1 MFLKY
6 LELQG
11 FKSFPDKTRLNFGRG
26 VTAVVGPNGS
36 GKSNISDAVRWVL
49 GEQSTKALRGAK
61 MEDVI
66 FNGTALRHAHGYAE
80 VRLCLDNTDRSL
92 PVDNDE
98 VVVSRKYY
106 RNGDSEYRICE
117 KVCRLKDVNELFMD
131 TGLGRDGYSLIGQG
145 KISEIVGAKPN
156 QRREI
161 FEEAA
166 GISKFRYRKEEAE
179 HSLSRADENLLR
191 LRDNLSAL
199 EERVGPL
206 LEQSEKAKKF
216 LEYAEEK
223 KSLEISVWMRS
234 LRRLKS
240 QLAEQNSSIG
250 VFQGEYDSLDNEY
263 NEAENRINSL
273 YEEIRDVDISVEQK
287 RAAVSENESA
297 ASELTARA
305 AVCQNDI
312 GHGEE
317 EMKRLSGEIEELS
330 SFGSE
335 SETAIE
341 LRKKELAA
349 KRGEAESLDRKSS
362 ELSAAGEK
370 LALEKQSILGEKS
383 AAEERLAGLDTDI
396 SHIKVVLATAE
407 NDVNQYNERL
417 EQLSLSAGQKLSLV
431 SGYKKELLEVNAL
444 LEDIEDRTES
454 LNNSKAG
461 VAMKREIRANQLS
474 ALEEKRGKIARDA
487 ENFAQRARLLQ
498 DLERNMEGFGQSV
511 KFVLDKGAAGA
522 LRGILEPVS
531 KILSVDSKYSLAIET
546 AAASALQNIVVAD
559 EDAAKK
565 AIKMLKEQGR
575 GRVTFLPLT
584 SVKGNRLDESGL
596 SSCDGFVGI
605 GCDLVGYDKKYDGVV
620 KNILGRIV
628 VAEDL
633 DCAVAIAKKYGY
645 KFRIVTLDGQLVN
658 AGGSLTGGS
667 SVKSAGLLSRK
678 QEIDELLKKSAALQK
693 QLSESDGDYNRL
705 KGEISAMDAE
715 ALATESELRTVSEDR
730 IRAEG
735 EKKRLLMQISDAESA
750 GTEAETQRNIL
761 GKAVADAE
769 SRRGEY
775 SALLENKNAE
785 RTKLLAETE
794 EISARIAAAEEKEAA
809 NREAVSALAL
819 SAAIVQKDIEAAE
832 AAVAQLLASR
842 DERLEKIAALEKRSG
857 EIKAQNEA
865 LAAEIK
871 EIAEEKLRLS
881 ALSET
886 AKEEINALFAQRQD
900 FEAATT
906 RERTAQ
912 KDTVA
917 RREEASVKLAK
928 ARARLD
934 DMQKDY
940 DRIIGQLWDEYEVT
954 YSMAEELAEEITE
967 PQKAQ
972 RRLNELRSKIKALG
986 PVNLSAI
993 EEFKE
998 VNERYNFMKT
1008 QIEDAEKSRDELRSL
1023 IHSLMGQMRTIF
1035 QDRFTQIAGNFAVVF
1050 KDLFGGGEGK
1060 LVLTD
1065 PDNVLESGIDII
1077 VHPPGKI
1084 INNLASLSG
1093 GEQTLVAIGIYFAI
1107 LKVRP
1112 APFCILDEIEAAL
1125 DEANVDR
1132 YAEYLLRLTEDTQFI
1147 AITHRRGTME
1157 HADRLYGVTMQEEG
1171 VSKLLELALSDVAKI
1186 DT

>member
-80 VRLCLDNTDRSL
+80 VRLCLDNSDRSL
-92 PVDNDE
+92 PVDSDE
-98 VVVSRKYY
+98 VVISRKYY
-106 RNGDSEYRICE
+106 RSGESEYRICE

-145 KISEIVGAKPN
+145 KISEIVGAKPG

-191 LRDNLSAL
+191 LRDNLSSL

-234 LRRLKS
+234 LRRLKA

-250 VFQGEYDSLDNEY
+250 VYQGEYDSLDNEY
-263 NEAENRINSL
+263 NQAENRINSL
-273 YEEIRDVDISVEQK
+273 YEQIRDVDFAVEEKRSSISGNE
-287 RAAVSENESA
+287 AAV
-297 ASELTARA
+297 SELTARA

-312 GHGEE
+312 GHGE
-317 EMKRLSGEIEELS
+317 GEIERIAGEVAELS

-335 SETAIE
+335 SESAME
-341 LRKKELAA
+341 LRRQELSEKRAEAQRLEARAA
-349 KRGEAESLDRKSS
+349 ELFAAAESL
-362 ELSAAGEK
+362 SA
-370 LALEKQSILGEKS
+370 EKQGVLSEKT
-383 AAEERLAGLDTDI
+383 AAEGKISALDTDI
-396 SHIKVVLATAE
+396 SHINVVIATAK
-407 NDVNQYNERL
+407 NDMEQYNERL

-431 SGYKKELLEVNAL
+431 SGYKKELAEVNLL
-444 LEDIEDRTES
+444 LEEIEDKTES

-461 VAMKREIRANQLS
+461 VAMKRELRANQLAS
-474 ALEEKRGKIARDA
+474 LEEKRTKTAREADA
-487 ENFAQRARLLQ
+487 LAQRAKLLQ
-498 DLERNMEGFGQSV
+498 DMERSMEGFGQSV

-531 KILSVDSKYSLAIET
+531 KILSVDAKYSLAIET
-546 AAASALQNIVVAD
+546 AAASALQNVVVTD

-565 AIKMLKEQGR
+565 AIKMLKEQNR

-584 SVKGNRLDESGL
+584 SVKGSRLDEHGL
-596 SSCDGFVGI
+596 SSCEGFIGV
-605 GCDLVGYDKKYDGVV
+605 GCDLVSYDKKYDGVV
-620 KNILGRIV
+620 KSVLGRIA

-633 DCAVAIAKKYGY
+633 DCAVAIAKKFGY

-667 SVKSAGLLSRK
+667 SVKSAGLLSRR
-678 QEIDELLKKSAALQK
+678 QEIDDLLKKSAALQK

-705 KGEISAMDAE
+705 KAEISAMDAE
-715 ALATESELRTVSEDR
+715 SLATESELRTVSEDK

-735 EKKRLLMQISDAESA
+735 EKKRLLMQISDAEAA
-750 GTEAETQRNIL
+750 GSEAETQKGIL
-761 GKAVADAE
+761 FKATADAE
-769 SRRGEY
+769 SRVAEY
-775 SALLENKNAE
+775 SDMLKNKNAE
-785 RTKLLAETE
+785 REFVLKSAE
-794 EISARIAAAEEKEAA
+794 EIAGRIAAAEQREAA
-809 NREAVSALAL
+809 NREESSSLAL
-819 SAAIVQKDIEAAE
+819 TAAIVQKDIEAVE
-832 AAVAQLLASR
+832 AAIAQLLESR
-842 DERLEKIAALEKRSG
+842 EERLRKIAALSERSDG
-857 EIKAQNEA
+857 IKAKNEA

-871 EIAEEKLRLS
+871 EIEEEKLRLG
-881 ALSET
+881 ALSKS
-886 AKEEINALFAQRQD
+886 AKEEIDALFAQRQD

-912 KDTVA
+912 KDTVS

-940 DRIIGQLWDEYEVT
+940 DRIIGQLWDEYEIT

-993 EEFKE
+993 EEYKE
-998 VNERYNFMKT
+998 VSERYNFMKT
-1008 QIEDAEKSRDELRSL
+1008 QIEDAEKSRDELRAL

-1107 LKVRP
+1107 LTVRP

-1132 YAEYLLRLTEDTQFI
+1132 YAEYLLRLTENTQFI

-1186 DT
+1186 ET